1 MEEVTNRF
9 SQGFLLQTITQNIKD
24 QNKGMNSKVTE
35 LADNVGLS
43 GIVKRRELITK
54 YIGSAFVA
62 LSD

>member
-1 MEEVTNRF
+1 
-9 SQGFLLQTITQNIKD
+9 
-24 QNKGMNSKVTE
+24 MNSKVTE